1 MRLPADTGM
10 TGDGANPQRAGD
22 LNIPM
27 DSQTD
32 TAPGL

>member
-10 TGDGANPQRAGD
+10 PGNGANPQHTGD

-32 TAPGL
+32 TAQGL

>member
-10 TGDGANPQRAGD
+10 PGDDGNPQGAAD

-32 TAPGL
+32 TAQGL